1 LGSVRAWR
9 GAELPLGPPQ
19 RRAILAVLTLA
30 AGHPV
35 SREELIAGL
44 WPAAP
49 PPRAVNVIQT
59 HVKHLR
65 QAFEPDRPRRTP
77 SAVLPAVGGGYALRV
92 DPAEVDAQRFR
103 ALVGRLREARS
114 GGDREL
120 LRETAADAVRMWRP
134 PVADLPVLRGNPRV
148 RTLVAEWHL
157 VLAQHV
163 EAALDQGRADE
174 VLPVLEEQAVA
185 SPLDER
191 IQARLLRAYGAV
203 GRRDAAFAAYER
215 LRQGLAGELGVD
227 PSAELAAA
235 HLELLRE
242 DPRPAGPVAPRT
254 GAAPATARPVR
265 LAPRRP
271 PQQARSSPGRAA
283 PPVRCADSGRLELLR
298 TWDVLARVLPGAP
311 AALLDLG
318 AAAGRFAGLLAGSGY
333 TVHAGPPVGGRFDGV
348 LMLDP
353 RRHAAERSG
362 RLRAWREAARWVRP
376 GGVVIAAAVNRI
388 ASAFEGLLRSGRPDD
403 GPPGCGSRAVCR
415 TCAPPEYTHRP
426 DELAA
431 ELAEAGLQLD
441 RMLALEGPAWA
452 ISGLGRILADGP
464 STTLLLD
471 SLRELEGEPS
481 LLGASARLLVLARPA
496 VAPQPS
502 EPADRR
508 RSAYPR

>member
-1 LGSVRAWR
+1 
-9 GAELPLGPPQ
+9 
-19 RRAILAVLTLA
+19 
-30 AGHPV
+30 
-35 SREELIAGL
+35 
-44 WPAAP
+44 
-49 PPRAVNVIQT
+49 
-59 HVKHLR
+59 
-65 QAFEPDRPRRTP
+65 
-77 SAVLPAVGGGYALRV
+77 
-92 DPAEVDAQRFR
+92 
-103 ALVGRLREARS
+103 
-114 GGDREL
+114 
-120 LRETAADAVRMWRP
+120 
-134 PVADLPVLRGNPRV
+134 VADLPVLRGHPRV
-148 RTLVAEWHL
+148 RTLVAEWRL
-157 VLAQHV
+157 VLAHHV
-163 EAALDQGRADE
+163 DAALDEDRADE

-185 SPLDER
+185 CPLDER
-191 IQARLLRAYGAV
+191 VHARLLRAYRAV

-265 LAPRRP
+265 LAPRRAP
-271 PQQARSSPGRAA
+271 EPVRPSA

-318 AAAGRFAGLLAGSGY
+318 AGTGRFAGLLTGSGY

-376 GGVVIAAAVNRI
+376 GGVVIGAAVNRV
-388 ASAFEGLLRSGRPDD
+388 ASAVEGLLRGGRPDD
-403 GPPGCGSRAVCR
+403 GPPGCGRRGATCR

-426 DELAA
+426 DELAD
-431 ELAEAGLQLD
+431 ELAEAGLRLD
-441 RMLALEGPAWA
+441 RIVALEGPAWA
-452 ISGLGRILADGP
+452 ITGLGGILADGRR
-464 STTLLLD
+464 TTLLLD

-481 LLGASARLLVLARPA
+481 LLGASARLLVLASPA
-496 VAPQPS
+496 AS
-502 EPADRR
+502 
-508 RSAYPR
+508 